1 MVPKDLPHP
10 ALKVM
15 IWAVQDPH
23 PPRDW
28 AASREVQNWLEA
40 GWAVAL
46 HVPELALKSAAC
58 LVVCLR
64 GPEYAAG
71 AHGKFGSGG
80 TVGAFGGLNAAAKAS
95 ILAFL
100 LRMAT

>member
-23 PPRDW
+23 PPTDW

-40 GWAVAL
+40 GWALESQLPVFAPKL
-46 HVPELALKSAAC
+46 AAC
-58 LVVCLR
+58 RLVCLR
-64 GPEYAAG
+64 
-71 AHGKFGSGG
+71 
-80 TVGAFGGLNAAAKAS
+80 
-95 ILAFL
+95 
-100 LRMAT
+100 